1 MQYAYQLDHQDWKE
15 VVFSKKRP
23 IDTSG
28 RKAVSQLEPE
38 HKRALKDEAPDSFHQ
53 KTFEK
58 DYIQEVIRKRT
69 EKGWNQKQL
78 ATQMNVDVSIIQRF
92 EQGKEVYDGNLKNKL
107 NRVLGITKK

>member
-1 MQYAYQLDHQDWKE
+1 MQYAYELDHQDWKP
-15 VVFSKKRP
+15 VIFQKKRP
-23 IDTSG
+23 VDTEA
-28 RKAVSQLEPE
+28 RKSVSQLEPA
-38 HKRALKDEAPDSFHQ
+38 HKRALKENQEGFQH
-53 KTFEK
+53 KMFEK

-78 ATQMNVDVSIIQRF
+78 AVQMNVDVNVVQRF